1 LLETASG
8 WGADMSA
15 VSSTPGR
22 GEARPPGSD
31 SGRLDAIPDRVVSF
45 RMRSVLGVLALLLGV
60 AAAVEFVVLAQAALT
75 LIAIALFLA
84 LALNPGVAFFERRG
98 VRRGTAVGA
107 VYVLALLAL
116 ALLGLVLVPPLID
129 QVTKFVDALPGL
141 VADLTEGH
149 GKLGFLERDYHV
161 VERVRDATSGN
172 GTPVE
177 GAAAPVFSLA
187 KGVAT
192 TVIGAILIAFLTLF
206 MLLEGPDWRERIDE
220 LVPER
225 RRASIERIGAGVYKG
240 VSGFVIGNLLASFLA
255 GVFVTVV
262 FLVLGVPYAIPVGLF
277 VALIE
282 VVPYIGPLVA
292 TVVATG
298 VALTEG
304 VAPGLIVLGLLLVY
318 HLVEGHTLRPL
329 IYGRALKL
337 SPLAVL
343 IAILL
348 GIEVAGVLGAL
359 VAVPLAG
366 SIQVV
371 IAELLQPHRHGASG
385 RVTG

>member
-1 LLETASG
+1 
-8 WGADMSA
+8 MSL
-15 VSSTPGR
+15 TPGR
-22 GEARPPGSD
+22 EELRRPPGGD
-31 SGRLDAIPDRVVSF
+31 SGRLAAIPQRVVSF

-84 LALNPGVAFFERRG
+84 LALNPGVAFFQRRG
-98 VRRGTAVGA
+98 LGRGTAVGA
-107 VYVLALLAL
+107 VYALALLAF
-116 ALLGLVLVPPLID
+116 ALLGLVFVPPLVD
-129 QVTKFVDALPGL
+129 QVTKFNDALPGL
-141 VADLTEGH
+141 VADLTQGH
-149 GKLGFLERDYHV
+149 GQLGFLERDYQV
-161 VERVRDATSGN
+161 VERVRDATSGK
-172 GTPVE
+172 GSEVA
-177 GAAAPVFSLA
+177 GAAAPVVSVA
-187 KGVAT
+187 KGVAA
-192 TVIGAILIAFLTLF
+192 TVIGVVIIAFLTLF
-206 MLLEGPDWRERIDE
+206 MLLEGPQWRRRVDE

-225 RRASIERIGAGVYKG
+225 SRAPIERIGAGVYKG

-255 GVFVTVV
+255 GLFVTVI
-262 FLVLGVPYAIPVGLF
+262 FLVVGIPYAIPVGLF

-282 VVPYIGPLVA
+282 VVPYLGPLVA
-292 TVVATG
+292 TLVVTG

-304 VAPGLIVLGLLLVY
+304 VAPGLVVLALILVY
-318 HLVEGHTLRPL
+318 HLVEGHTLRPM
-329 IYGRALKL
+329 IYGRALSL

-371 IAELLQPHRHGASG
+371 IAELLPSG
-385 RVTG
+385 DDTAPDVA